1 MEKLGKK
8 AKDKV
13 TGFEGIIT
21 SKHIYLTGCAQYGLQ
36 PSIDKDG
43 KVPDMKYFDEGRL
56 EIIGEGITAKEV
68 AAEENGC
75 DFREH
80 P

>member
-21 SKHIYLTGCAQYGLQ
+21 SKHIYLTGCSQYGLQ
-36 PSIDKDG
+36 PSVDKDG
-43 KVPDMKYFDEGRL
+43 KVPDMKYFEIGR
-56 EIIGEGITAKEV
+56 AHV
-68 AAEENGC
+68 
-75 DFREH
+75 
-80 P
+80 